1 MSACRVRL
9 SVIMT
14 AWAVYIGPTL
24 TSCDMAILSSCTS
37 PEAVIHN
44 NLFRYGMYCG
54 PGPDDKLWT
63 VTQPVDSIDQIC
75 QDHDK
80 AYKSC
85 LVVLSK
91 DAGKSGALYGECA
104 LCQLRIVSKISYLT
118 SRRFRHAKNSTP
130 NYACQRLNSSNNN

>member
-1 MSACRVRL
+1 MSAGRVRL

-24 TSCDMAILSSCTS
+24 TSCDMAIISSCTS
-37 PEAVIHN
+37 PKAIIHN

-63 VTQPVDSIDQIC
+63 ITQPVDSIDQIC

-91 DAGKSGALYGECA
+91 DAGKI
-104 LCQLRIVSKISYLT
+104 LCVSL
-118 SRRFRHAKNSTP
+118 
-130 NYACQRLNSSNNN
+130 